1 MAVAYSASW
10 NQLNSYRN
18 QAVISLT
25 PGELLLKTYDVILGA
40 LEVEDAER
48 ACRGLSQ
55 LIDCLD
61 FRYREVAV
69 GLFRLYRYCMEQT
82 KKGEF
87 NAVAAIITDLRQTWA
102 TAIERSGITGQ

>member
-1 MAVAYSASW
+1 MAVAYSGSW
-10 NQLNSYRN
+10 SQLNTYRN

-25 PGELLLKTYDVILGA
+25 PGELLLKTYDLILSA
-40 LEVEDAER
+40 LEAEDVDR
-48 ACRGLSQ
+48 ACRGLAQ

-61 FRYREVAV
+61 FRYQEIAS

-87 NAVAAIITDLRQTWA
+87 ETVAAIVADLRQTWA
-102 TAIERSGITGQ
+102 TAIERSGITG